1 MIFNIK
7 KVMVSVLALAML
19 ITVSSCHKE
28 GTGGKSSVSGIA
40 KHHEK
45 SIGDCVIYIKYGTT
59 EFPGTDVSKYD
70 ASVTADGSGNYSFTG
85 LRKGDYYLYGVG
97 YDTDISEA
105 VTGGI
110 AIKLKYNKDVTT
122 NVPVTE

>member
-1 MIFNIK
+1 MSFTIK
-7 KVMVSVLALAML
+7 KVMVSILTLTILVAA
-19 ITVSSCHKE
+19 SSCRKE
-28 GTGGKSSVSGIA
+28 GPGGKSSVSGIA

-45 SIGDCVIYIKYGTT
+45 AIPDCVIYIKYGTS

-110 AIKLKYNKDVTT
+110 AIKLKYNKELTT